1 MTTFTSCR
9 ARESARLLTEPVT
22 GYLDELAAWLCEQ
35 DYAPDTRRH
44 YLSTAAAF
52 SRWLAE
58 QDLTAVEVSEAA
70 IERYLAS
77 LGRCSSHTT
86 GWDRLPAQAMGLSH
100 WLNLL
105 RRHGMLQAPPEAPP
119 TEIERWLQ
127 DYAHYLESV
136 RGTAAT
142 TRQKYLY
149 FARQFF
155 HAVLGA
161 DAPDW
166 ARVDADTIAAFVR
179 KEAARRRGFGR
190 KAPATALRVLLRYLI
205 AQGHLPAGIE
215 AAIPRARQ
223 YRLAALPRVLSA
235 DEVARL
241 IRVTADGTPRGWRN
255 RAILLLLARL
265 GLRAHEVA
273 RLCLDDIDW
282 AQGKLHI
289 RAGKSHRERCL
300 PLPQDVG
307 EALVVY
313 LQHGRPRRPEQ
324 RLFLRATAP
333 FTALQT
339 ASAVTRIVQRTLIRA
354 GIPGYTGGAH
364 LLRHAAATRM
374 VCQGAS
380 FKEVADVLGHQSL
393 TTTALYAKLDLPALA
408 SIPLPWPGGAP

>member
-22 GYLDELAAWLCEQ
+22 GYLDELAAWLREQ
-35 DYAPDTRRH
+35 GYAPDTRRH
-44 YLSTAAAF
+44 YLSAAADF

-70 IERYLAS
+70 LERYLAS
-77 LGRCSSHTT
+77 LGRCSSPTT
-86 GWDRLPAQAMGLSH
+86 GRDRLPAQAIGLSH

-105 RRHGMLQAPPEAPP
+105 RRRGMLQAPPEAPP
-119 TEIERWLQ
+119 TENERWLQ
-127 DYAHYLESV
+127 AYAHYLKSV
-136 RGTAAT
+136 RGAAAT

-149 FARQFF
+149 FARQFLQ
-155 HAVLGA
+155 AVFGT

-179 KEAARRRGFGR
+179 KEAARRHGFGR

-215 AAIPRARQ
+215 AAVPRVRH
-223 YRLAALPRVLSA
+223 YRLSALPRALSA
-235 DEVARL
+235 DEVTRL

-282 AQGKLHI
+282 AQGELHI

-313 LQHGRPRRPEQ
+313 LQHGRPRQPEQ

-408 SIPLPWPGGAP
+408 SIPLPWPGGTP